1 MAPNTGFAVNAVLGK
16 NTLNQDFD
24 PYEVLEAYPM
34 YADDFAQALKDE
46 GVASLAT
53 VFLPNILGIGYGS
66 YANQA
71 NKESLETS
79 LERMLN
85 SDEMNPELIKNHKDG
100 DRLINEKE
108 FDELAKLRD
117 AKIEKEIRNLYD
129 GKSKFNLILDKGNVV
144 TKKVKDMTEE
154 EVKKAKKSIASE
166 ATRLSKE
173 QLFGKEKKT
182 REEKMEDKRLSRAR
196 KRFD

>member
-1 MAPNTGFAVNAVLGK
+1 MSIADQTRRRRRQWRTEARTCTLPDAAGVKKKSSIPSASGK
-16 NTLNQDFD
+16 G
-24 PYEVLEAYPM
+24 
-34 YADDFAQALKDE
+34 ADRR
-46 GVASLAT
+46 V
-53 VFLPNILGIGYGS
+53 
-66 YANQA
+66 
-71 NKESLETS
+71 
-79 LERMLN
+79 
-85 SDEMNPELIKNHKDG
+85 
-100 DRLINEKE
+100 
-108 FDELAKLRD
+108 
-117 AKIEKEIRNLYD
+117 
-129 GKSKFNLILDKGNVV
+129 SKFNLILDKGNVV

>member
-1 MAPNTGFAVNAVLGK
+1 
-16 NTLNQDFD
+16 
-24 PYEVLEAYPM
+24 
-34 YADDFAQALKDE
+34 
-46 GVASLAT
+46 
-53 VFLPNILGIGYGS
+53 
-66 YANQA
+66 
-71 NKESLETS
+71 
-79 LERMLN
+79 MLN

-100 DRLINEKE
+100 DRIINNKE
-108 FDELAKLRD
+108 FDDLVKLRD
-117 AKIEKEIRNLYD
+117 AKIEKEIRSLYD